1 MPLRPRRGDGCGYNP
16 DPSFPERLRLIQFA
30 LTIFLGA
37 FLLFQVQPMI
47 GKLLLP
53 WFGGGA
59 GVWTVCLLF
68 FQVAL
73 LLGYAY
79 ADLLQRVTRG
89 RAQILVHG
97 AVLVFSLL
105 WLPLQA
111 GRDWL
116 EAAQAQGPTLGIMFI
131 LAVTIGLPYVVLAST
146 SPLMQKWF
154 SLSHPGR
161 SPYRLYALSNLGS
174 VLALVTFPFIVEPRL
189 AIGSQTLT
197 WTVLYL
203 AFAACILWCGTSLYR
218 RGRDVWVPPAP
229 DGESDVNEAAATR
242 LPAGLI
248 VFWLALAAVGAL
260 MLISATN
267 FLTQDIAPLPLL
279 WIVPLVIYLFSFII
293 CFEYEW
299 LYQRWVFIPLLIV
312 SVFFNNLMFHAV
324 GTPSLEVST
333 ATCLVALFAICM
345 VCHGELARSKP
356 PTRHLTFYYLMI
368 AAGGAIG
375 GTVVA
380 LVAPLI
386 FQDYWEYHAGLL
398 AAWLLGLIALV
409 RAWPAD
415 RDGRLF
421 NRWGIVLLGGVPLL
435 ALTVSFGVA
444 VWNNRAAALVIERNF
459 YGSFRV
465 ADADLLGVP
474 IRQIRHGST
483 SHGNQFLAE
492 ADHWKP
498 TGYYGPFSGLGLAIR
513 HFPGPDTPTPDQGD
527 PGTLP
532 PLNHDAPPLRLGVVG
547 LGTGTTA
554 AYVRPGDNLRYYEIN
569 PEIVHLAQD
578 YFTFLED
585 ARGRGTVDIT
595 LGDAR
600 VVLERELEAG
610 DPQQFDILAIDAF
623 TSDAIPVHLLTAEAS
638 DIYWQHLQPD
648 GILAVHISNRH
659 LDLLPVVEA
668 LAARAGKQVLLI
680 TDIQQPMVYG
690 SLTSIWVLVTD
701 NQRFIQ
707 NPVVQASSYLPTER
721 GEPILWTDEYA
732 SLWSVLGHL
741 SPSGPYI
748 GSPLSG
754 YFVVDQAN
762 VMEPRGMMRLVD
774 KSRLAYLRSGRE
786 AAVMIF
792 TIPSIAAAAKNAP
805 PNLSVA
811 EFADVLLDTL
821 FRDQRKIAGYFML
834 YDESRNTL
842 VGRTLM
848 NEAMMSVLSRGE
860 LQDAA
865 EAITTR
871 VNEQL
876 QADPQQAG
884 TLLLELGNALCDELV
899 QALQTPATQPAE

>member
-1 MPLRPRRGDGCGYNP
+1 M
-16 DPSFPERLRLIQFA
+16 LIQYA

-37 FLLFQVQPMI
+37 FLLFQVQPMV

-89 RAQILVHG
+89 RAQVLVHA
-97 AVLVFSLL
+97 AVLLVSLL

-111 GRDWL
+111 SRDWL
-116 EAAQAQGPTLGIMFI
+116 ETAQAQGPTVGIMFI
-131 LAVTIGLPYVVLAST
+131 LAVTIGLPYIVLSST

-174 VLALVTFPFIVEPRL
+174 VLALVTFPFVFEPRF

-203 AFAACILWCGTSLYR
+203 GFAACIGWCGVSLYR
-218 RGRDVWVPPAP
+218 RGRAVWEPAEP
-229 DGESDVNEAAATR
+229 IGPTDAGEAAPAR
-242 LPAGLI
+242 LPAGLVI
-248 VFWLALAAVGAL
+248 FWLALAAVGAL

-279 WIVPLVIYLFSFII
+279 WIVPLVIYLVSFII

-312 SVFFNNLMFHAV
+312 AVFFNNLMFHAT
-324 GTPSLEVST
+324 GATSLTTST
-333 ATCLVALFAICM
+333 ATCLVALFAVCM

-398 AAWLLGLIALV
+398 AAWLLGLIALI

-421 NRWGIVLLGGVPLL
+421 NRWGIILLGGVPLL

-444 VWNNRAAALVIERNF
+444 VWSNRASAIVIERNF

-465 ADADLLGVP
+465 SDADLLGVP

-492 ADHWKP
+492 ADQWKP
-498 TGYYGPFSGLGLAIR
+498 TGYYSPFSGLGLAIR
-513 HFPGPDTPTPDQGD
+513 HFPGPDTPAPPPPTDTGPLPVLDRD
-527 PGTLP
+527 PP
-532 PLNHDAPPLRLGVVG
+532 PLSLGVVG

-554 AYVRPGDNLRYYEIN
+554 AYVRPGDTLRYYEIN
-569 PEIVHLAQD
+569 PEIVDLARR

-585 ARGRGTVDIT
+585 AESRGQVDIA

-600 VVLERELEAG
+600 VVLERELEEG
-610 DPQQFDILAIDAF
+610 NPQNFDVLAIDAF

-638 DIYWQHLQPD
+638 DIYWKHLQPD
-648 GILAVHISNRH
+648 GILAIHISNRH
-659 LDLLPVVEA
+659 LDLLPVVQA
-668 LAARAGKQVLLI
+668 LAERAGKWALVV

-690 SLTSIWVLVTD
+690 SLTSIWVLLTD
-701 NQRFIQ
+701 NQRFID
-707 NPVVQASSYLPTER
+707 NPVVQAASEEPPEQD
-721 GEPILWTDEYA
+721 EPILWTDEYA
-732 SLWSVLGHL
+732 SLWSVLKKMSL
-741 SPSGPYI
+741 SGPFL
-748 GSPLSG
+748 GAPLNG

-762 VMEPRGMMRLVD
+762 LMDPWATMRVVD
-774 KSRLAYLRSGRE
+774 KARLAYVRSGGE
-786 AAVMIF
+786 AAVMLF
-792 TIPSIAAAAKNAP
+792 TIPSIAAAAENAP
-805 PNLSVA
+805 PNITVA

-821 FRDQRKIAGYFML
+821 FRDKRKAAGYFVL
-834 YDESRNTL
+834 YDQSRNTL

-848 NEAMMSVLSRGE
+848 NEATAPLLSRGE

-865 EAITTR
+865 EPITR
-871 VNEQL
+871 RINERL
-876 QADPQQAG
+876 QANPNEAG
-884 TLLLELGNALCDELV
+884 QLLVELGNALSDELV
-899 QALQTPATQPAE
+899 RALQTPATQPAE